1 MLFQLPV
8 EILLLMISKL
18 QPGDLKQFRLVS
30 RLCSSISVPAF
41 MMHLVVDDTPG
52 RLRALQAF
60 LRTHTHMWTREM
72 TIIYTSGCD
81 RGLNAAQQSDGLIFL
96 RQLPRL
102 RKLTLHGQNSL
113 TAQPTLD
120 LVRSIITLEELS
132 IQASLIMTRMRD
144 AVCPSVSILRIAN
157 SRAPSAKLLTRFIG
171 CFPALCHLSLSF
183 QDSCGEVILGA
194 MEWPRLSYL
203 ALDGFQI
210 KGHCFCDFLRRDPNL
225 RQVMIQRIEFS

>member
-30 RLCSSISVPAF
+30 RLCRSISIPAF

-60 LRTHTHMWTREM
+60 LRTHT
-72 TIIYTSGCD
+72 
-81 RGLNAAQQSDGLIFL
+81 
-96 RQLPRL
+96 
-102 RKLTLHGQNSL
+102 
-113 TAQPTLD
+113 
-120 LVRSIITLEELS
+120 
-132 IQASLIMTRMRD
+132 QAMD
-144 AVCPSVSILRIAN
+144 
-157 SRAPSAKLLTRFIG
+157 
-171 CFPALCHLSLSF
+171 
-183 QDSCGEVILGA
+183 
-194 MEWPRLSYL
+194 WPRLSYL

-210 KGHCFCDFLRRDPNL
+210 KGHCFCDFLRPHPNL